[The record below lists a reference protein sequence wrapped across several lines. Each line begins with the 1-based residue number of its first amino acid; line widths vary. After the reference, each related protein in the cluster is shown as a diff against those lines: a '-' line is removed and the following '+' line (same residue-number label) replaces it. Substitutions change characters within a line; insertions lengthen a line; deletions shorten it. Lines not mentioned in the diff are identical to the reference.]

1 MMNEKHHA
9 DLAISAPEPGETRV
23 LPARGPAWR
32 RAKIG
37 ALIVLLL
44 MAAGTLRVAV
54 ADFQERRQ
62 VADATV
68 ANAKQYVHVVRP
80 KQANADGT
88 IRLPGTLRGAVESP
102 IYARATGYLMK
113 RYVDIGSRVTQGQL
127 LAELDTPEID
137 QQLVQALAQRTQT
150 AASLGLAKSSFD
162 RWQKLHER
170 DAVSQQELDE
180 RQSAYTQ
187 GVANV
192 AAADANVQRL
202 KQLESFK
209 RIVAPF
215 SGVVTQRN
223 VDVGDLVDAGAG
235 GGNSTRALFALAQ
248 TDSLRVYVQVPQAYA
263 QGVQEGQSVAVTQAE
278 LSGKKFAGKIAHIA
292 GAIDVATRSLQ
303 IEIRLPNP
311 DNVLRP
317 GAYVQVVLP
326 AAARSQYVIPGNTML
341 FRAEGPQVAIA
352 RPDGSVHLQSIV
364 IAQDFGQSLEI
375 ESGIGPN
382 DRLILNPSDSIAEG
396 DKVEVAQNT
405 TTAKSPATKS
415 NNATKPAP
423 TDDKDGLS
431 HAPELT
437 GTAVGSDT

>member
-9 DLAISAPEPGETRV
+9 DLAISAPEPGETRA
-23 LPARGPAWR
+23 LPARGPAWY
-32 RAKIG
+32 RAKIA

-44 MAAGTLRVAV
+44 MAAGALRIVV
-54 ADFQERRQ
+54 VDFQQRRQ

-68 ANAKQYVHVVRP
+68 ENAKQYVHVISPR
-80 KQANADGT
+80 QANADGT

-102 IYARATGYLMK
+102 IYARATGYLMR
-113 RYVDIGSRVTQGQL
+113 RYVDIGTRVTQGQL

-187 GVANV
+187 GVANL

-278 LSGKKFAGKIAHIA
+278 LPGKKFAGKITHIA

-311 DNVLRP
+311 DNALRP

-341 FRAEGPQVAIA
+341 FRAAGPQVAIA
-352 RPDGSVHLQSIV
+352 RADGTVHLQSIV
-364 IAQDFGQSLEI
+364 IAQDFGQSMEI

-396 DKVEVAQNT
+396 DKVEVTQNT
-405 TTAKSPATKS
+405 AAAKSSATS
-415 NNATKPAP
+415 GVGAAKPAEADSTGSVSAPSP
-423 TDDKDGLS
+423 TMKN
-431 HAPELT
+431 
-437 GTAVGSDT
+437 AVGSNP